1 MVRRWAALSL
11 GQSHSA
17 GVGGEGEA
25 FTWGS
30 NTRGQLGCSAGE
42 PRDVP
47 TKMDILR
54 GWDVQAI
61 SCGGEHTIALTQ
73 EDVIS
78 WGANSE
84 GQCGQGERAEQ
95 TYVKLRSI
103 KPLQVR
109 SMCKKEGSW
118 QEAGGHV
125 TGSAS
130 SLGYLAVNTACP
142 PSERALCWA
151 GQALQQLAAS
161 KCNLGN

>member
-1 MVRRWAALSL
+1 MCHLQVVRRWAALSL
-11 GQSHSA
+11 GQGHSA

-30 NTRGQLGCSAGE
+30 NSQGQLGCSAGE

-61 SCGGEHTIALTQ
+61 SCGGEHTVALTQ

-95 TYVKLRSI
+95 TYVKPRSI
-103 KPLQVR
+103 KPLQV
-109 SMCKKEGSW
+109 
-118 QEAGGHV
+118 
-125 TGSAS
+125 
-130 SLGYLAVNTACP
+130 
-142 PSERALCWA
+142 
-151 GQALQQLAAS
+151 
-161 KCNLGN
+161 

>member
-1 MVRRWAALSL
+1 MLGVVQVVRRWAALSL

-95 TYVKLRSI
+95 TYVKPRSI
-103 KPLQVR
+103 KPLQV
-109 SMCKKEGSW
+109 
-118 QEAGGHV
+118 
-125 TGSAS
+125 S
-130 SLGYLAVNTACP
+130 STWLLRCRRQTCVNFADIVL
-142 PSERALCWA
+142 S
-151 GQALQQLAAS
+151 
-161 KCNLGN
+161 